1 MRQSPTHHGDDARSS
16 STGGASALLVT
27 EAGHHQRDIY
37 DLRLTTT
44 PEAAAQFRDAQE
56 RLLKVQ
62 DGAEAPLRRAVAQD
76 PDFAIAHATLALLG
90 NEFDMCVDGGGH
102 LHRAQRSALRATERE
117 RSFVSAVSAR
127 IRGDHDHQ
135 ARLLRHIA
143 DYPRDSLALT
153 IAVPTIAFSG
163 SIEIPEQAWTV
174 VERART
180 TFGSDWWYAGLLAF
194 VRQEQGHY
202 AEAAELA
209 SGALATEPAAGHAAH
224 ALSHAFYEMNR
235 HREGL
240 RWLEGWIQDNRRT
253 AFMPSHFSWHAA
265 LHELALGDE
274 TAVRLRYVRELSPDS
289 VQGVRALVDSASLL
303 WRARLDDAWPGALP
317 IDEVLSV
324 VDEELL
330 VRPPTTFVAMHAAVA
345 LAARGDAVGL
355 RRLGRSAALDS
366 PAHRELVVPLTAAMA
381 ALVDGHADR
390 AAQILMRLMPEVER
404 FGGSKAQREIIE
416 LTLLHALLES
426 GHARAA
432 QQMIQHAL
440 DRPTAISSWF
450 PAQRSS

>member
-1 MRQSPTHHGDDARSS
+1 
-16 STGGASALLVT
+16 
-27 EAGHHQRDIY
+27 
-37 DLRLTTT
+37 
-44 PEAAAQFRDAQE
+44 
-56 RLLKVQ
+56 
-62 DGAEAPLRRAVAQD
+62 
-76 PDFAIAHATLALLG
+76 
-90 NEFDMCVDGGGH
+90 
-102 LHRAQRSALRATERE
+102 
-117 RSFVSAVSAR
+117 
-127 IRGDHDHQ
+127 
-135 ARLLRHIA
+135 
-143 DYPRDSLALT
+143 
-153 IAVPTIAFSG
+153 
-163 SIEIPEQAWTV
+163 
-174 VERART
+174 
-180 TFGSDWWYAGLLAF
+180 
-194 VRQEQGHY
+194 
-202 AEAAELA
+202 
-209 SGALATEPAAGHAAH
+209 
-224 ALSHAFYEMNR
+224 MNR

-404 FGGSKAQREIIE
+404 FGGSKAQREVVE
-416 LTLLHALLES
+416 QTLAVRLGRGFVRCAS
-426 GHARAA
+426 PA
-432 QQMIQHAL
+432 
-440 DRPTAISSWF
+440 DRCNGCWTGRGRRDEPPPRIRPPTTR
-450 PAQRSS
+450 PG